1 MTQTIMVA
9 TVNTAGLY
17 PVDAEIIGPFAVH
30 RTVGRTVGT
39 GTYTLTHLFT
49 GAVVIN
55 GVSNGIAC
63 SVAAELNALD
73 DWYFG
78 WIDFQPGGEYVA
90 RVKQSHDWLR
100 HHRFR

>member
-30 RTVGRTVGT
+30 RTVGLNAA

-49 GAVVIN
+49 GTVVVK

-78 WIDFQPGGEYVA
+78 WIDFQPGGEYAA

-100 HHRFR
+100 HHGFR